1 MTSVLVAYASAHGS
15 TKGIAKMIGDR
26 LSRAGLHA
34 DVSPIDE
41 VEALERYDA
50 VVIGS
55 AIHNQAWL
63 APAAAFVRNRA
74 TILSKQPVWLFSVSS
89 IGETSSF
96 FGPKVAKFI
105 RRMRKESRE
114 MAGLRLAIRPRDHR
128 NFAGAV
134 QPADW
139 GRFGALFLTAFG
151 GTHGDHRDWEDIGAW
166 ADGIAQSVHAAKR
179 TGDFPRAQEPL
190 HS

>member
-50 VVIGS
+50 VVVGS

-96 FGPKVAKFI
+96 FGPKVANFI

-139 GRFGALFLTAFG
+139 GRFGALFLTVLG

-179 TGDFPRAQEPL
+179 TGDLPRAHEPL